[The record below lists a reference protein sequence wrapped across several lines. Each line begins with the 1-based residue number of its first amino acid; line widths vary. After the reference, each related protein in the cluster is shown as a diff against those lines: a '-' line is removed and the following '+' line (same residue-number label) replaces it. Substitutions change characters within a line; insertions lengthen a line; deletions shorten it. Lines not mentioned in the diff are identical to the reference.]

1 MLPLDVVVK
10 GASECMQQQQQ
21 QRLRAVGAQSAVA
34 AVHKPQIVTHGLAF
48 PLEAG
53 LAR

>member
-1 MLPLDVVVK
+1 MLPLDVVVN
-10 GASECMQQQQQ
+10 GASECMQQQQ

>member
-10 GASECMQQQQQ
+10 GASECMQQQ